1 MGSPK
6 DSKLCFVCNY
16 TKIIHGNTFC
26 EACRSFYIRNQKR
39 GTLQCKSDNP
49 SFKCLDLN
57 GKDESIVDFCI
68 LSKNGNRRLLCPGCR
83 LAKCKKIMETRSKP
97 SCPNVGNSTKLQLK
111 HSNES
116 EMMLQIVMKASQNL
130 TNQLDQLPCRS
141 NEVNFTNAFD
151 AFYEYVQTMDKQV
164 LCIKQFA
171 NSFPFYQNFSVQ
183 DRVCHMLTSKQRLL
197 VGENLTN
204 PNDLYV
210 GCLSTNF
217 QKLVH
222 QFMPPT
228 MPSRKQAIV
237 TKHRIDCMKWTKPEL
252 GFLLAFLCFDG

>member
-49 SFKCLDLN
+49 SFKCLDLD

-83 LAKCKKIMETRSKP
+83 LAKCKKIMEKRSGKP
-97 SCPNVGNSTKLQLK
+97 ASPNVDNSTTKLQLK

-116 EMMLQIVMKASQNL
+116 ETLLQIVMKASQNL
-130 TNQLDQLPCRS
+130 TSQLDQLPCRS
-141 NEVNFTNAFD
+141 NEVNFTNPFD

-171 NSFPFYQNFSVQ
+171 FICFFVQFESIYTRQIRVNYAEFALQSSSTILIFSPLKIGNFN
-183 DRVCHMLTSKQRLL
+183 K
-197 VGENLTN
+197 
-204 PNDLYV
+204 
-210 GCLSTNF
+210 
-217 QKLVH
+217 
-222 QFMPPT
+222 
-228 MPSRKQAIV
+228 
-237 TKHRIDCMKWTKPEL
+237 
-252 GFLLAFLCFDG
+252 